1 MVWIIISA
9 VLFILVTAMF
19 VYEAK
24 NAPSVPDDEPFLH
37 DDYNP
42 VNDPT
47 LAD

>member
-9 VLFILVTAMF
+9 VLFVLVTAMF
-19 VYEAK
+19 IYEAK
-24 NAPSVPDDEPFLH
+24 NAPSVPDDVPFLH

-42 VNDPT
+42 DNDPT